1 MWDFLFDWLL
11 HLLPNWLLWTLAIL
25 LLVVLA
31 VLLYWAWQAGTFS

>member
-1 MWDFLFDWLL
+1 MWDFFDWLV

-31 VLLYWAWQAGTFS
+31 VLLYWAWQAGTLS